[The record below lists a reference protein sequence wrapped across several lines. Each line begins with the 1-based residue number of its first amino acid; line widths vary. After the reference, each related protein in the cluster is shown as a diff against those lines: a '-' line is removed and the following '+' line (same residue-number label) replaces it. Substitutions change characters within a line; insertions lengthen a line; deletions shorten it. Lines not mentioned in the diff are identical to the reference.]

1 MKALVAFAAF
11 LSLAHT
17 ASAAPPAWC
26 RAATRDPV
34 VASPGKAA
42 TDPDLGRVAS
52 GIVQLECFAHDGD
65 DRTPADAAIAKWHL
79 SDDDLADAAAYA
91 TAAPGQDLQSLRAE
105 GAWSALDPLGQ
116 FALLRTRDDDYAAD
130 ALDDRLSMAG
140 RLALVERCLRSR
152 SVAAWA
158 VCDGDL
164 RAFDP
169 AKVGAGVHAGWER
182 FALRVE
188 AERVRGQIAQH
199 QRDVAAATA
208 KDPGYAK
215 LFEVAR
221 AAATPLDAELRAA
234 TLAMDDAR
242 ATHSRKVL
250 DGCEAKTW
258 TAWTR
263 AVAAIPAKRFTVS
276 YKETDQ
282 PADLLAAATITDPRA
297 YLAAVAYV
305 GCANDHLD
313 ALGLTLRRAL
323 YFWPGFRGPRGAA
336 LTAIA
341 GAHIELDDSRAQL
354 DIPRVD
360 RREFLDDGKG
370 AMDPG
375 GFFYVIKSVTPAG
388 KIEFAATPTKEP
400 MCVDYHPGTR
410 LSRIEA
416 DGRLV
421 YEGSCG
427 KYEIRDMPHTARSP
441 VTVPARYVVGLHPGM
456 LAFVSVNGDA
466 ILLAVAK
473 SGATTPAVVL
483 GAEVK

>member
-1 MKALVAFAAF
+1 MKTLVALAAF
-11 LSLAHT
+11 LALAHE
-17 ASAAPPAWC
+17 ASAAPAWC
-26 RAATRDPV
+26 RAATRDPA
-34 VASPGKAA
+34 VASPEKEAQ
-42 TDPDLGRVAS
+42 DPDLARAAS
-52 GIVQLECFAHDGD
+52 GIVELTCFRGEDAS
-65 DRTPADAAIAKWHL
+65 AAIAKWHL
-79 SDDDLADAAAYA
+79 SDEDLADAAAFA
-91 TAAPGQDLQSLRAE
+91 TAAPGQDLQSMRAD

-116 FALLRTRDDDYAAD
+116 YALLRTRDDDYAAD

-140 RLALVERCLRSR
+140 RLALVERCLNSR

-164 RAFDP
+164 RAFDA
-169 AKVGAGVHAGWER
+169 AKVTAGVRPGWER
-182 FALRVE
+182 FALRVA
-188 AERVRGQIAQH
+188 AERARGSVAQH
-199 QRDVAAATA
+199 ERDVAAAIA

-221 AAATPLDAELRAA
+221 AGGATPLDADARALA
-234 TLAMDDAR
+234 LAMDDAR
-242 ATHSRKVL
+242 VTHSRHAL
-250 DGCEAKTW
+250 DGCDAKTW
-258 TAWTR
+258 AAWTR
-263 AVAAIPAKRFTVS
+263 AAGAIPAKRFTVS

-282 PADLLAAATITDPRA
+282 PADLLAAAALSEPRA

-341 GAHIELDDSRAQL
+341 GAHIDLDDARAKL
-354 DIPRVD
+354 ELPRVD
-360 RREFLDDGKG
+360 RREFLDDGRGASDPG
-370 AMDPG
+370 AM
-375 GFFYVIKSVTPAG
+375 FYVVKSVAPAG
-388 KIEFAATPTKEP
+388 DRAKIDFAATPTREP
-400 MCVDYHPGTR
+400 MCVDYRPGTR
-410 LSRIEA
+410 LSRIES

-427 KYEIRDMPHTARSP
+427 KYELRDMPHTARP
-441 VTVPARYVVGLHPGM
+441 AVTIPARYVSGLRAGM

-473 SGATTPAVVL
+473 AGATTPAIVL